1 MKPPGMVFCW
11 KCWLEFVGVAV
22 CGLKTTKIAPSKE
35 RCSGLFSL
43 SGLEIPNDAHLKFD
57 THR

>member
-1 MKPPGMVFCW
+1 MVFWW
-11 KCWLEFVGVAV
+11 KCWLELVRVAV
-22 CGLKTTKIAPSKE
+22 GGLKTTKIALSKE

-43 SGLEIPNDAHLKFD
+43 SGLEIPNDAHLKFV

>member
-1 MKPPGMVFCW
+1 MAFWW

-22 CGLKTTKIAPSKE
+22 CGLKTTKIVPSKE
-35 RCSGLFSL
+35 RCSGLFSP

>member
-1 MKPPGMVFCW
+1 MKPSGMVFWW
-11 KCWLEFVGVAV
+11 KCWLELVRVAV
-22 CGLKTTKIAPSKE
+22 GGLKTTKIALSKE

-43 SGLEIPNDAHLKFD
+43 SGLEIPNDAHLKFV